1 MPALGADM
9 THGTLMEWLV
19 KPGDAVKRGDIV
31 AVVDTAKAEIDVEI
45 FEDGV
50 IEQLIVPE
58 GTRVPV
64 GTVLAEVR
72 AEAAAAAGPPVAA
85 VASLAA
91 ERLRVTPVARR
102 MAAELGVD
110 LAAIRGTGP
119 HGAIG
124 KDDVERAAAGVAAA
138 PAPPE
143 PVAPRAETNGHLLA
157 LRAATAA
164 LMARSKRE
172 VPHYYL
178 ALDIDMTGALA
189 WMHERNR
196 EHPIAERMLPAALL
210 LAATARA
217 ATGFHDMN
225 GFWRD
230 DALEPSAAVHLGV
243 AIALPGGG
251 VIAPAILD
259 AAGKRPWELMADLRD
274 LVRRARAG
282 GLRARELSAGTITVT
297 SLGDQAATSIYGVI
311 YPPQVALVGFGRV
324 AERPWAEN
332 GMVGARAQV
341 TATLAADHRA
351 STGQRGALFLAAIDS
366 LLQRPEEL

>member
-1 MPALGADM
+1 M
-9 THGTLMEWLV
+9 THGTLTEWLV

-50 IEQLIVPE
+50 IEQLLVPV

-72 AEAAAAAGPPVAA
+72 SAAKVVAPVPAVAA
-85 VASLAA
+85 V
-91 ERLRVTPVARR
+91 RLRVTPVARR
-102 MAAELGVD
+102 MAAQLGVD
-110 LAAIRGTGP
+110 LTTIHGTGP

-124 KDDVERAAAGVAAA
+124 KDDVERAAAGVAPA
-138 PAPPE
+138 PATPE
-143 PVAPRAETNGHLLA
+143 PVAARPEADGHLPA

-178 ALDIDMTGALA
+178 ALDIDMTEALA

-217 ATGFHDMN
+217 ADDFPDMN
-225 GFWRD
+225 GFWHD
-230 DALEPSAAVHLGV
+230 EALEPSAAVHLGV

-259 AAGKRPWELMADLRD
+259 AAGKRPWELMAELRD
-274 LVRRARAG
+274 LVKRARAG

-324 AERPWAEN
+324 AERPWAQD

-341 TATLAADHRA
+341 TATLAGDHRA
-351 STGQRGALFLAAIDS
+351 STGQRGALFLAAIDR

>member
-1 MPALGADM
+1 
-9 THGTLMEWLV
+9 
-19 KPGDAVKRGDIV
+19 
-31 AVVDTAKAEIDVEI
+31 
-45 FEDGV
+45 
-50 IEQLIVPE
+50 
-58 GTRVPV
+58 
-64 GTVLAEVR
+64 
-72 AEAAAAAGPPVAA
+72 
-85 VASLAA
+85 
-91 ERLRVTPVARR
+91 
-102 MAAELGVD
+102 
-110 LAAIRGTGP
+110 
-119 HGAIG
+119 
-124 KDDVERAAAGVAAA
+124 
-138 PAPPE
+138 
-143 PVAPRAETNGHLLA
+143 
-157 LRAATAA
+157 
-164 LMARSKRE
+164 
-172 VPHYYL
+172 
-178 ALDIDMTGALA
+178 
-189 WMHERNR
+189 
-196 EHPIAERMLPAALL
+196 
-210 LAATARA
+210 
-217 ATGFHDMN
+217 MN